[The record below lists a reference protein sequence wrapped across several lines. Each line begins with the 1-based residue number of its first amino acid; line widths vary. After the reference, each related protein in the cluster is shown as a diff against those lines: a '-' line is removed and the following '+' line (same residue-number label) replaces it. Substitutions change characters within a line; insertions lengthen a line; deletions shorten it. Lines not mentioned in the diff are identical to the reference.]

1 LLISLYR
8 RQSSANNFTLAF
20 TFSGKGPTV

>member
-20 TFSGKGPTV
+20 TFSCKSFM